1 MGLNKIFPLLSF
13 STGGVKD
20 LRKALDPGRGLS
32 GPEVERE
39 GLGIV
44 SELAEKAV

>member
-1 MGLNKIFPLLSF
+1 MGLNKISYLLSF
-13 STGGVKD
+13 STGGVND
-20 LRKALDPGRGLS
+20 LRKALEPGRGPR

-44 SELAEKAV
+44 FELAEKVV